1 MTGQARGDSWRQRL
15 SHGPARLAVGLWL
28 VFLLACAAVLA
39 RTSFTA
45 DLSAFLPR
53 TPSAEQQ
60 LLVDQ
65 LREGLVSRLILLG
78 IEGGDATGRAALS
91 KAVAASLR
99 SDPQFSSVNNGESV
113 NQAGDQRFLYTH
125 RYLLSPTV
133 TPERFAPDGLKAAVA
148 ETFDLL
154 ASPAGLF
161 TKTLLPR
168 DPTGEITSLLGQ
180 LDSAQRVPLRDG
192 AWVSRN
198 GQRAVLLA
206 QTASAGSDTDG
217 QAHAI
222 ATIRQAF
229 EQARQERQERSQAAQ
244 AGAQP
249 YRLVM
254 TGPGVFSVST
264 RDTIKREVERLST
277 LGIGIIVTLLL
288 LVYRSV
294 PTLLLGLVPVVSGA
308 LAGVAAV
315 SLGFGGVV
323 HGLTLGF
330 GTTLIGE
337 AVDYSIYLFVQ
348 SAQYTH
354 AGRRDERA
362 WVGAF
367 WPTVRL
373 GVLTSICG
381 FASLL
386 LSGFPGLAQLGLYSI
401 AGLATAALVTRF
413 VLPRL
418 APTTLRMRDVTP
430 LGTRLARI
438 ATHAHRLR
446 WPMAASLLAAGAVL
460 LLQRGPLW
468 SQELSTLSPVPA
480 RDQALDASLRA
491 DLGAPDVRYLVVLSG
506 PDQESVL
513 QGAERVARELDPL
526 VAQGVIAG
534 YESPARYLPSVAT
547 QRARQ
552 ASLPPRPELA
562 RRLQAAVAG
571 QPVKPS
577 LFAPFLDEAEQARA
591 APPLRR
597 DDLRGTSM
605 ALAVDALLT
614 RHGERWSATLPL
626 RAPAS
631 APRGKPGAA
640 SAPSLDAAPI
650 RAAIARAALRDT
662 LFVDLKNESDHLYA
676 SYMHEALRLS
686 LGGLAAIAV
695 LLAIA
700 LRSPRRVLST
710 LLPLAAATLVV
721 IAGLAASGRQL
732 TILHLV
738 GMLLLIAVGSNYALF
753 FNGSG
758 RQASA
763 ISPHTL
769 VSLML
774 ANLTTV
780 AAFGLLGLSSLP
792 LLQAFGMTVGPGAVL
807 ALLFSAILAPPALL
821 SSSARSEP

>member
-1 MTGQARGDSWRQRL
+1 MTEQARRDSWRARL
-15 SHGPARLAVGLWL
+15 SQGPARLAVGLWL
-28 VFLLACAAVLA
+28 VFLMACAAVVA
-39 RTSFTA
+39 RTGFTA

-53 TPSAEQQ
+53 APSAEQQ

-65 LREGLVSRLILLG
+65 LREGLVSRLILVG
-78 IEGGDATGRAALS
+78 IEGGDAAGRAALS
-91 KAVAASLR
+91 KAIAASLR
-99 SDPQFSSVNNGESV
+99 ADPRFSSVSNGEPV
-113 NQAGDQRFLYTH
+113 NQAADQRFLYTH

-133 TPERFAPDGLKAAVA
+133 TPERFLPEGLKAAVA
-148 ETFDLL
+148 DTFDLL

-192 AWVSRN
+192 AWASRD

-217 QAHAI
+217 QASAI
-222 ATIRQAF
+222 AAIRQAF
-229 EQARQERQERSQAAQ
+229 EHAQQARQAPQ
-244 AGAQP
+244 AGTVP
-249 YRLVM
+249 YRLLM

-264 RDTIKREVERLST
+264 RDTIKREVEHLST

-288 LVYRSV
+288 LVYRSL

-418 APTTLRMRDVTP
+418 APTSLRMRDVAP
-430 LGTRLARI
+430 LGQRLAR
-438 ATHAHRLR
+438 AAAQAHRLR
-446 WPMAASLLAAGAVL
+446 WPMAALLLAAGAVL
-460 LLQRGPLW
+460 LMPRGALW
-468 SQELSTLSPVPA
+468 SQELASLSPVPA
-480 RDQALDASLRA
+480 REQALDASLRA

-506 PDQESVL
+506 PNQESVL

-534 YESPARYLPSVAT
+534 YESPARYLPSMAT

-552 ASLPPRPELA
+552 ASLPPRQALA
-562 RRLQAAVAG
+562 QRLQAAVAG
-571 QPVKPS
+571 QPVKPG
-577 LFAPFLDEAEQARA
+577 LFAPFLDEAEQARS
-591 APPLRR
+591 APLLRR

-605 ALAVDALLT
+605 ALAIDALLT

-626 RAPAS
+626 RAPA
-631 APRGKPGAA
+631 AAQDKPGAA
-640 SAPSLDAAPI
+640 SASSLDAAPI
-650 RAAIARAALRDT
+650 RAAIARAALPDT

-676 SYMHEALRLS
+676 SYMREALHLS

-721 IAGLAASGRQL
+721 VAGLAASGRQL

-738 GMLLLIAVGSNYALF
+738 GMLLLVAVGSNYALF

-758 RQASA
+758 RQATA

-780 AAFGLLGLSSLP
+780 AAFGLLAFSSLP

-821 SSSARSEP
+821 SASARRQP

>member
-1 MTGQARGDSWRQRL
+1 MNGRARGESWRQRL
-15 SHGPARLAVGLWL
+15 SGRSARVAVGLWL
-28 VFLLACAAVLA
+28 LFLLACAAVVS

-53 TPSAEQQ
+53 APSAEQQ

-78 IEGGDATGRAALS
+78 IEGGDAAGRAALS
-91 KAVAASLR
+91 KAVAAKLR
-99 SDPQFSSVNNGESV
+99 TDPRFASVNNGEPV
-113 NQAGDQRFLYTH
+113 NQASDQRFLYAH

-133 TPERFAPDGLKAAVA
+133 TPERFSPDGLKAAVG
-148 ETFDLL
+148 ESFDLL

-168 DPTGEITSLLGQ
+168 DPTGEITAVLSQ
-180 LDSAQRVPLRDG
+180 LDSSQRVPLRDG
-192 AWVSRN
+192 AWISRD
-198 GQRAVLLA
+198 GRRAVLLA

-217 QAHAI
+217 QANAI
-222 ATIRQAF
+222 NAIRQAF
-229 EQARQERQERSQAAQ
+229 QQARQ
-244 AGAQP
+244 AQP
-249 YRLVM
+249 GAEAYRLVM

-277 LGIGIIVTLLL
+277 LGICLIVTLLL

-315 SLGFGGVV
+315 SLGFGGAV

-362 WVGAF
+362 WVSAF

-373 GVLTSICG
+373 GVLTSTCG

-401 AGLATAALVTRF
+401 AGLTTAALVTRF

-418 APTTLRMRDVTP
+418 APATLRMRDVTP
-430 LGTRLARI
+430 QGTRLARI
-438 ATHAHRLR
+438 AAQAQRLR
-446 WPMAASLLAAGAVL
+446 WPMAALLLAAGAVL
-460 LLQRGPLW
+460 LMQRGPLW
-468 SQELSTLSPVPA
+468 SQELASLSPVPE

-534 YESPARYLPSVAT
+534 YESPARFLPSLAT

-552 ASLPPRPELA
+552 ASLPPRQELA
-562 RRLQAAVAG
+562 QRLQAAVAD
-571 QPVKPS
+571 QPVKPG
-577 LFAPFLDEAEQARA
+577 LFAPFLDEAEEARSA
-591 APPLRR
+591 APLRR
-597 DDLRGTSM
+597 EDLRGTSM
-605 ALAVDALLT
+605 ALAIDGLLS
-614 RHGERWSATLPL
+614 RHGGHWSATLPL
-626 RAPAS
+626 RAPAAS
-631 APRGKPGAA
+631 PQGK
-640 SAPSLDAAPI
+640 PSLDATPI
-650 RAAIARAALRDT
+650 RAAIARAGLQDT

-686 LGGLAAIAV
+686 LGGLAAIAA

-700 LRSPRRVLST
+700 LRSPRRVLGT

-721 IAGLAASGRQL
+721 VAGLAASGRQL

-753 FNGSG
+753 FNGGG
-758 RQASA
+758 RQAGA

-769 VSLML
+769 VSLVL
-774 ANLTTV
+774 ANMTTV
-780 AAFGLLGLSSLP
+780 AAFGLLAFSSLP

-821 SSSARSEP
+821 SAPARSQP

>member
-1 MTGQARGDSWRQRL
+1 MTGQARGDNWRQRL
-15 SHGPARLAVGLWL
+15 SGRPARVAVGLWL
-28 VFLLACAAVLA
+28 VFLLACAAVVS

-53 TPSAEQQ
+53 APSAEQQ

-78 IEGGDATGRAALS
+78 IEGGDAAGRAALS
-91 KAVAASLR
+91 KAVAAKLR
-99 SDPQFSSVNNGESV
+99 ADPRFSSVNNGEPV
-113 NQAGDQRFLYTH
+113 NQASDQRFLYAH

-133 TPERFAPDGLKAAVA
+133 TPERFSPDGLKAAVS
-148 ETFDLL
+148 ESFDLL

-168 DPTGEITSLLGQ
+168 DPTGEITSVLGQ
-180 LDSAQRVPLRDG
+180 LDSNQRVPLRDG
-192 AWVSRN
+192 AWISRD
-198 GQRAVLLA
+198 GKRAVLLA

-217 QAHAI
+217 QANAI
-222 ATIRQAF
+222 AAIRQAF
-229 EQARQERQERSQAAQ
+229 GQARQAQ
-244 AGAQP
+244 ADAEA

-277 LGIGIIVTLLL
+277 LGIGLIVTLLL

-315 SLGFGGVV
+315 SLGFGGAV

-354 AGRRDERA
+354 GGRRDERA

-401 AGLATAALVTRF
+401 VGLATAALVTRF

-418 APTTLRMRDVTP
+418 APANLRMRDVTP

-438 ATHAHRLR
+438 AAQAHQLR
-446 WPMAASLLAAGAVL
+446 WPMAALLLAAGTVL

-468 SQELSTLSPVPA
+468 SQELASLSPVPE
-480 RDQALDASLRA
+480 REQALDVSLRA

-513 QGAERVARELDPL
+513 QGAERVAQELDPL

-534 YESPARYLPSVAT
+534 YESPARYLPSLAT
-547 QRARQ
+547 QHARQ
-552 ASLPPRPELA
+552 ASLPPRQELA
-562 RRLQAAVAG
+562 QRLRAAVAD

-577 LFAPFLDEAEQARA
+577 LFAPFLDEAEQARSA
-591 APPLRR
+591 APLGRE
-597 DDLRGTSM
+597 DLRGTSM
-605 ALAVDALLT
+605 ALAVDGLLT
-614 RHGERWSATLPL
+614 RRGERWSATLPL
-626 RAPAS
+626 RAPAT
-631 APRGKPGAA
+631 AA
-640 SAPSLDAAPI
+640 QGQPSLDAAPI
-650 RAAIARAALRDT
+650 RAAVARAGLHDT
-662 LFVDLKNESDHLYA
+662 LFVDLKNESDHLYG
-676 SYMHEALRLS
+676 SYMREALHLS

-700 LRSPRRVLST
+700 LRSPRRVLGT

-721 IAGLAASGRQL
+721 VAGLAASGRQL

-753 FNGSG
+753 FNGGG
-758 RQASA
+758 RQDSA

-774 ANLTTV
+774 ANMTTV
-780 AAFGLLGLSSLP
+780 AAFGLLAFSSLP

-821 SSSARSEP
+821 CAPARNQP